1 MSTSED
7 EASSREPFLKNEVDT
22 ELDSLTYYSP
32 PQAKHRV
39 AARVRTWPLI
49 LSTVFFA
56 VTTALLLFRSHTGT
70 GSHSHTPLCVDN
82 PRGIPLGPEENYR
95 GIDMTFTGALTW
107 NSSGDLINEYVPGQR
122 RWVGEPTPYLDEA
135 WDGLE
140 EFWTVLLEGDE
151 ADNVRDQTL
160 LQNGYWVTGLDV
172 FHQLHCLDSL
182 RRATYPEAYEHEG
195 SPHHWHLHI
204 NHCIDY
210 LRQAIMC
217 HGDTSPMQFK
227 WHPNAQRYGPDFA
240 STRFCRRKFD
250 DIVEWSR
257 ARTPQARRGT
267 MGNETARNGINIY
280 NETVAGVDPHWLE
293 TKPDSKK
300 ST

>member
-1 MSTSED
+1 MPIHRCALTILEG
-7 EASSREPFLKNEVDT
+7 FLSDLWE
-22 ELDSLTYYSP
+22 
-32 PQAKHRV
+32 
-39 AARVRTWPLI
+39 
-49 LSTVFFA
+49 
-56 VTTALLLFRSHTGT
+56 
-70 GSHSHTPLCVDN
+70 
-82 PRGIPLGPEENYR
+82 EENYR

-122 RWVGEPTPYLDEA
+122 RWVGEPTPYLDAA

-182 RRATYPEAYEHEG
+182 RRASYPEAYKHGG
-195 SPHHWHLHI
+195 SSHTWHLHLD
-204 NHCIDY
+204 HCIDY

-217 HGDTSPMQFK
+217 HGDTSPMHFK
-227 WHPNAQRYGPDFA
+227 WYSSAQRYGPDFA

-267 MGNETARNGINIY
+267 KGKETARDGINIY
-280 NETVAGVDPHWLE
+280 NETIEGVDPHWLE
-293 TKPDSKK
+293 TKPDGKK